1 MKKQIYIALGI
12 LAVLAV
18 VIQIFGGF
26 KAHSNPVVRAVTP
39 PPLVKEAPPPEL
51 LKPSQAAPDF
61 RSRSPE
67 AARPAVKAEPKPTV
81 PAQSNAAAP
90 PAAPEAASQARGPR
104 LVREMPPA
112 ARARGE
118 APAPAARS
126 AVEPGPTAAELARQ
140 ESARQVVLDKSPA
153 LAKLITEQ
161 DGNTVYR
168 GWKAEEE
175 GGDSYRVTF
184 TFLDQGAGTPM
195 QYVWKVNLTSRTI
208 QPLSY
213 YSRKLP

>member
-1 MKKQIYIALGI
+1 
-12 LAVLAV
+12 
-18 VIQIFGGF
+18 
-26 KAHSNPVVRAVTP
+26 
-39 PPLVKEAPPPEL
+39 
-51 LKPSQAAPDF
+51 
-61 RSRSPE
+61 
-67 AARPAVKAEPKPTV
+67 
-81 PAQSNAAAP
+81 
-90 PAAPEAASQARGPR
+90 
-104 LVREMPPA
+104 MPPA